1 MFDSA
6 TVETSFEPDLCSA
19 LDTRAED
26 QPNVADRERLSASV
40 SAGGERSVNTVG
52 PDQTSKDLSECLVKV
67 GQKDQL
73 AFRAIFDHFAPRLK
87 AFLMGQGTS
96 PQMAEE
102 VVQETMVKIWRKAN
116 QYDPARAAASTWIFT
131 IARNMRIDH
140 IRKSNRPEPDMND
153 PAFVPDPEPL
163 AVEMISQS
171 QDAGRLHKAMANL
184 SDEQRAVLKLAYF
197 EDKAHPEIAEALD
210 IPLGTV
216 KSRIRLALKNIRS
229 IIGENE

>member
-1 MFDSA
+1 MFDTA
-6 TVETSFEPDLCSA
+6 TSTSHMHSG
-19 LDTRAED
+19 DTVAAKVPVWSPVDAESYKRCLVTPGKIMERA
-26 QPNVADRERLSASV
+26 VSSV
-40 SAGGERSVNTVG
+40 D
-52 PDQTSKDLSECLVKV
+52 PDQTAKSMSELLVDV
-67 GQKDQL
+67 GRQDQV

-87 AFLMGQGTS
+87 GFLMGQGTS

-102 VVQETMVKIWRKAN
+102 VVQESMVKIWRKAD

-140 IRKSNRPEPDMND
+140 LRKNNRPEPDMDD

-163 AVEMISQS
+163 ATENISQA
-171 QDAGRLHKAMANL
+171 QDAAALHAAMAEL
-184 SDEQRAVLKLAYF
+184 SEDQRAVLKLAYF
-197 EDKAHPEIAEALD
+197 EEKAHPEIAEALD

-229 IIGENE
+229 KIGGNH